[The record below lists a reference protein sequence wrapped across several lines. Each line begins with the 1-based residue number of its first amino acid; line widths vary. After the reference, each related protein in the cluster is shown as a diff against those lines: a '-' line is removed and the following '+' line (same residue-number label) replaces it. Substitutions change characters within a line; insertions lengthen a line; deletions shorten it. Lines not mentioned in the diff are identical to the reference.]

1 MSIYLDSSV
10 TRPSLLKLND
20 LQGQWRNPVTA
31 SAKLPFGRQVLSQQQ
46 KIVRMEQFR
55 SKRSYTDDAGPERLP
70 WSILAVLCAI
80 AVGATIPNNNILKR
94 IKESRRVDG

>member
-1 MSIYLDSSV
+1 MYTGLTNVFSFLC
-10 TRPSLLKLND
+10 R
-20 LQGQWRNPVTA
+20 
-31 SAKLPFGRQVLSQQQ
+31 
-46 KIVRMEQFR
+46 FR

>member
-1 MSIYLDSSV
+1 LDSSV

-46 KIVRMEQFR
+46 KIVRMEQ
-55 SKRSYTDDAGPERLP
+55 
-70 WSILAVLCAI
+70 
-80 AVGATIPNNNILKR
+80 
-94 IKESRRVDG
+94 